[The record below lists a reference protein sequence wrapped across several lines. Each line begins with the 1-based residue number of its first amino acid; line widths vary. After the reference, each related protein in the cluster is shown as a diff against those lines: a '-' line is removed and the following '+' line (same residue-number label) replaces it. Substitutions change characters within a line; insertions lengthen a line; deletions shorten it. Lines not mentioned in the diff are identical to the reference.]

1 MVKVKAHRGEPL
13 NENADTQAEKA
24 RQLPSEHRQW
34 TTRTQTM
41 TYEWRD
47 NDGVMHV
54 TAWSKAVRNA
64 LLRGGAEH
72 QMQRALNR
80 AVDNWIKIFMSSTDS
95 GLQRIKQAANTGAH
109 SDLMDS
115 TRWGWRCM
123 FQLQETDSWK
133 KPATTT
139 WAAEFLLREGESRE
153 FLGSWLHSS
162 AVHEAKKRRTKQV
175 ISCSFPCG
183 KWLHMIGARTSPGC
197 ELCKRERKT
206 DSGATNVPVETVAH
220 IQSAGCK
227 AQKKSV
233 IGAHNRCWK
242 YLVGAI
248 TTHGEAKRDLEFI
261 GGDKDR
267 QLKKL
272 WTETKI
278 GSILPWDDIEDEAE
292 RLLESDGVTGHTS
305 ENTHADQ
312 DLGDGQGV
320 ELDETDPSHEVIFG
334 RRRPD
339 SIAVDWNNKV
349 LHILEFKRT
358 SDQRRTYR
366 ERGESRAR
374 AQHDVLV
381 RSLEKVAE
389 EAEGEN
395 RGWKIKLIIFVGGT
409 CGSVHTQTF
418 NSNLK
423 VLGVVESK
431 RNIIRKGLVHELL
444 NAQDTVLC
452 SYFAQ
457 RSGARDTSR
466 SKDRNVEEA
475 FQGLDS
481 FI

>member
-1 MVKVKAHRGEPL
+1 
-13 NENADTQAEKA
+13 
-24 RQLPSEHRQW
+24 
-34 TTRTQTM
+34 
-41 TYEWRD
+41 
-47 NDGVMHV
+47 
-54 TAWSKAVRNA
+54 
-64 LLRGGAEH
+64 
-72 QMQRALNR
+72 
-80 AVDNWIKIFMSSTDS
+80 
-95 GLQRIKQAANTGAH
+95 
-109 SDLMDS
+109 
-115 TRWGWRCM
+115 
-123 FQLQETDSWK
+123 
-133 KPATTT
+133 
-139 WAAEFLLREGESRE
+139 
-153 FLGSWLHSS
+153 
-162 AVHEAKKRRTKQV
+162 
-175 ISCSFPCG
+175 
-183 KWLHMIGARTSPGC
+183 
-197 ELCKRERKT
+197 
-206 DSGATNVPVETVAH
+206 VETVAH

-272 WTETKI
+272 WAETRI

-366 ERGESRAR
+366 ERGESRGR

-395 RGWKIKLIIFVGGT
+395 KGWKIKLIIFVGGT

-457 RSGARDTSR
+457 RSGERGTSW
-466 SKDRNVEEA
+466 SGAGNVEEA

>member
-1 MVKVKAHRGEPL
+1 VV
-13 NENADTQAEKA
+13 
-24 RQLPSEHRQW
+24 
-34 TTRTQTM
+34 
-41 TYEWRD
+41 
-47 NDGVMHV
+47 
-54 TAWSKAVRNA
+54 
-64 LLRGGAEH
+64 
-72 QMQRALNR
+72 
-80 AVDNWIKIFMSSTDS
+80 
-95 GLQRIKQAANTGAH
+95 
-109 SDLMDS
+109 
-115 TRWGWRCM
+115 
-123 FQLQETDSWK
+123 
-133 KPATTT
+133 
-139 WAAEFLLREGESRE
+139 
-153 FLGSWLHSS
+153 
-162 AVHEAKKRRTKQV
+162 
-175 ISCSFPCG
+175 
-183 KWLHMIGARTSPGC
+183 
-197 ELCKRERKT
+197 
-206 DSGATNVPVETVAH
+206 H

-227 AQKKSV
+227 SQKKSV

-242 YLVGAI
+242 YLVDAI
-248 TTHGEAKRDLEFI
+248 TTHCEAKRDLEFI
-261 GGDKDR
+261 GGDNDR

-272 WTETKI
+272 WTETRI

-305 ENTHADQ
+305 KDTHADQ

-320 ELDETDPSHEVIFG
+320 ELDETDPSNEVIFG

-349 LHILEFKRT
+349 LHVLEFKRT
-358 SDQRRTYR
+358 SDQRHTYR

-423 VLGVVESK
+423 DLGVVESK

-457 RSGARDTSR
+457 RSGERDASR
-466 SKDRNVEEA
+466 SEDRNVEEA
-475 FQGLDS
+475 FQGMDS